1 MFEMIY
7 TEEQG
12 TQINHESKFM
22 VMDLICLGLYDYIRL

>member
-22 VMDLICLGLYDYIRL
+22 VIESTLWI

>member
-22 VMDLICLGLYDYIRL
+22 VFECTFWI